1 MNMKLW
7 GGGVN
12 GREFVI
18 DVLHGGVRSTRGH
31 RSTVAAIKRNLLKT
45 QGRRWWPPLHCS
57 GGRLSAAVAGDG
69 EIAGAGNMPRNLT
82 CFVYVVPLG
91 INLTLLR
98 VVMIVWKIWF
108 KPVTGCEAETQVLSP
123 PLAV

>member
-1 MNMKLW
+1 M
-7 GGGVN
+7 GACEA
-12 GREFVI
+12 RE
-18 DVLHGGVRSTRGH
+18 DD

-108 KPVTGCEAETQVLSP
+108 KPVTGCAAEMQLLSP
-123 PLAV
+123 PVAV